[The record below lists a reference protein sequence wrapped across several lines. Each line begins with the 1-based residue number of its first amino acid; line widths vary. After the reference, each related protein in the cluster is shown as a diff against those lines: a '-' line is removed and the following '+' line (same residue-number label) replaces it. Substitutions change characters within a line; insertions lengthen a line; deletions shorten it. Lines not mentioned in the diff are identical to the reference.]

1 VGITLAPKSIK
12 CRLEKGCRLPPR
24 VRSEVVRNL
33 EDWTC
38 QLELTQNCQQQR
50 QRARLPPQKKP
61 LRLKEKERALS
72 VALIILVLVV
82 RELNVIIV
90 FLCRL
95 TITYRIVFYSGRST
109 LLHPRGFLRLRNCLG
124 EHSQDLYIFD
134 LNSLG
139 LILRTDLNFIKKNY
153 LQSIKQLILFFSFL
167 FYYYLF
173 YFIILSPKLLIFN
186 F

>member
-1 VGITLAPKSIK
+1 MRSVLIVGITLAPKSIK
-12 CRLEKGCRLPPR
+12 CRLEKGCRLPLR

-38 QLELTQNCQQQR
+38 QLELTQYCQR
-50 QRARLPPQKKP
+50 QRRRARLPPQKKP

-72 VALIILVLVV
+72 VVLIILVLVV
-82 RELNVIIV
+82 REPNVIIV

-109 LLHPRGFLRLRNCLG
+109 LLHPRGFLRLRNCLN
-124 EHSQDLYIFD
+124 EHSQDLYILD

-139 LILRTDLNFIKKNY
+139 LFLRTDLNFIKQNY
-153 LQSIKQLILFFSFL
+153 LQSIKKQLILFFFIIIT
-167 FYYYLF
+167 
-173 YFIILSPKLLIFN
+173 YFIL
-186 F
+186 